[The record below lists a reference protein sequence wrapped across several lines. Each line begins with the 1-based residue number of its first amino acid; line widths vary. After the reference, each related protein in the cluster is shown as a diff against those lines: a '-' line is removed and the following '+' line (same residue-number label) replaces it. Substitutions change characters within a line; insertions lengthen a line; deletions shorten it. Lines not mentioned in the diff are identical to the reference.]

1 MLGYLA
7 RRVGQA
13 LVVLLGAVT
22 IIFVVI
28 RIVPGDPASLMLGT
42 SATKEDVERLHAS
55 LGLDEPLIQQYG
67 VYLSQVL
74 QLDFGESYRLG
85 GSPMEHLL
93 GRLPATLELAAVAL
107 VLMLLISFPLGIWA
121 ARRPDGWVD
130 RVVSVFAL
138 GAQALPQFWVGIMLI
153 LVFARALNVLPSG
166 GTGSVAHM
174 VMPAFALALP
184 FIGWVTRLV
193 RDGIIG
199 QMRDDFVRTAR
210 AKGLTERVVF
220 YIHILRNAL
229 VPIVTVVGLIIG
241 DFITAAVMVEVVF
254 AWPGIGRLLIDS
266 ITNRDYAVVQA
277 VTLFVAFVYV
287 LLNMIVDLLYV
298 YLDPR
303 IRRREA

>member
-1 MLGYLA
+1 MLSYLA
-7 RRVGQA
+7 RRVSQA
-13 LVVLLGAVT
+13 LIVLLGAVT

-42 SATKEDVERLHAS
+42 SATKEDVQRLHAA

-67 VYLSQVL
+67 LYLSQVL

-85 GSPMEHLL
+85 GNPMEHLI
-93 GRLPATLELAAVAL
+93 GRLPATLELAAAAL
-107 VLMLLISFPLGIWA
+107 VLMLLLSFPLGIWA
-121 ARRPDGWVD
+121 ARKPYGWVD
-130 RVVSVFAL
+130 RVVSVLAL
-138 GAQALPQFWVGIMLI
+138 GAQALPQFWIGIMLI
-153 LVFARALNVLPSG
+153 LVLARTLDVLPSG
-166 GTGSVAHM
+166 GTGSVAHLI
-174 VMPAFALALP
+174 MPTVALALP

-199 QMRDDFVRTAR
+199 QTQDDYVRTAR
-210 AKGLTERVVF
+210 AKGLAEWVIF

-229 VPIVTVVGLIIG
+229 VPVVTVVGLIIG
-241 DFITAAVMVEVVF
+241 DFITAAVIVEVVF

-266 ITNRDYAVVQA
+266 IAYRDYAVVQA

-287 LLNMIVDLLYV
+287 LLNMVVDLLYV

-303 IRRREA
+303 IRLRKA